1 MLKKSFAIFW
11 ATIFLLACSQGFAG
25 QCPAVFVKAMQ
36 QEGLSRSQIL
46 SICDHLA
53 NLSEDEKPK
62 ISAKMIEKD
71 IAGKM
76 VGSWIFQKSE
86 WREIDVLESK
96 YDGEKAKIT
105 INVDTIRNKSG
116 SLRLYYRWNGNKWK
130 LSKIFNIDFD

>member
-1 MLKKSFAIFW
+1 MFRKPLIVLCV
-11 ATIFLLACSQGFAG
+11 TLFLLTGSPGFAG
-25 QCPAVFVKAMQ
+25 NCPEPFIKAMQ
-36 QEGLSRSQIL
+36 QEGLDRGQIL
-46 SICDHLA
+46 SICDRLDNFEEA
-53 NLSEDEKPK
+53 EKPK
-62 ISAKMIEKD
+62 ISVKKIEKD

-86 WREIDVLESK
+86 WREIDILDSK
-96 YDGEKAKIT
+96 YDDKKAKVT